1 MSSPFRVRISGPL
14 SGFAA
19 GFREELLAGGYS
31 PGTAAKHLQL
41 MAHLSRWMAVHD
53 VGAAALGRGEIERF
67 VGERRV
73 TNAQLASAR
82 ALTPLGAPAWAR
94 SRACGGVA

>member
-1 MSSPFRVRISGPL
+1 MSSPFRVRISEPL
-14 SGFAA
+14 SGFAG

-67 VGERRV
+67 VGERLMTGRKR
-73 TNAQLASAR
+73 ASPGV
-82 ALTPLGAPAWAR
+82 LLPCLVWG
-94 SRACGGVA
+94 SACATASG